1 MSVKRR
7 PVKLPAGSKTHITDQ
22 SRKGVGTLV
31 RTLCGLYVI
40 REQVDNLNASC
51 QKCLRFRHSRSR
63 VK

>member
-7 PVKLPAGSKTHITDQ
+7 PVKLPAGSKTHITDR

-40 REQVDNLNASC
+40 REQVIRRARNASASAT
-51 QKCLRFRHSRSR
+51 RAAG
-63 VK
+63 